1 MSARSGMSARSAR
14 SWRDLG
20 FAGPVVFLA
29 LAVFEALVAPN
40 AWLHVALYGVC
51 SPASIANATGLYLDL
66 KKRSH
71 AATTL
76 LVLAG
81 VGSVVSQSTSAYLLP
96 LLALIAIA
104 LLGAAVFGY
113 AARRSVGAVSRN
125 ERGSLNRASI

>member
-29 LAVFEALVAPN
+29 LAAFEPLVASE
-40 AWLHVALYGVC
+40 WLHVALYGVC
-51 SPASIANATGLYLDL
+51 GPATIAIATGLYLDL
-66 KKRSH
+66 EKRSH